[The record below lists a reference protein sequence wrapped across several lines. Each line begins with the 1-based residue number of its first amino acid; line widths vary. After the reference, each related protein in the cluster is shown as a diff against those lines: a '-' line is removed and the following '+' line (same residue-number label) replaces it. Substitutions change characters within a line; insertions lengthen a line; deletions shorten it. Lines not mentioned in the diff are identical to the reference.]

1 MFRRAI
7 FYSATARV
15 VAGKQQQRYM
25 ANILTGFEAKFASL
39 QQAARE
45 GGGAKRNETQHSKG
59 KLTARERLDLLLDK
73 GSFVEC
79 EFFFVCCSCSFLLLF

>member
-45 GGGAKRNETQHSKG
+45 EAGRKEMKPSIPR
-59 KLTARERLDLLLDK
+59 
-73 GSFVEC
+73 GS
-79 EFFFVCCSCSFLLLF
+79 